1 MSEPELLL
9 IFLALGFG
17 AGILIGMLG
26 VGGGVIFVPSLY
38 YLLPFYGIKASS
50 IPYFAISISL
60 LSGAIATS
68 LSASFHFFAKNID
81 LKKALLFALGSCLA
95 AFISVVFVTAV
106 GPESLKIIFAVVLF
120 IVAVYMLLDVK
131 LNKESTR
138 KKEINLFYLPLIG
151 LGVGIFA
158 SFTGLGGGIVFLPV
172 LHYLYL
178 LNTKNAVGTSS
189 LITALTM
196 IFASISFLI
205 NKNSWTGN
213 YDIAHI
219 GLFVA
224 LPLGVSAIV
233 GAKFGFNLVRKL
245 RSHSIKKI
253 FAGLLIIVVAKIIF
267 NL

>member
-9 IFLALGFG
+9 IFLAVGFG

-26 VGGGVIFVPSLY
+26 VGGGVIFVPALY
-38 YLLPFYGIKASS
+38 YMLPFYGVKASS

-60 LSGAIATS
+60 LSGAIAAS
-68 LSASFHFFAKNID
+68 FSASFHLVAKNVD
-81 LKKALLFALGSCLA
+81 VKKALLFALGSCMA
-95 AFISVVFVTAV
+95 AFISVIFVTSV
-106 GPESLKIIFAVVLF
+106 GPEFLKIIFASVLF
-120 IVAVYMLLDVK
+120 VVAIYMLFDVQLK
-131 LNKESTR
+131 REPTR
-138 KKEINLFYLPLIG
+138 SKAINLYYLPVIG

-196 IFASISFLI
+196 IFASLSFFI
-205 NKNSWTGN
+205 NQDSWTAD

-219 GLFVA
+219 GIFVA
-224 LPLGVSAIV
+224 LPLGIGAIG
-233 GAKFGFNLVRKL
+233 GAKVGFNLVKRL
-245 RSHSIKKI
+245 RSNSIKKI
-253 FAGLLIIVVAKIIF
+253 FAVLLIIVVAKIIF
-267 NL
+267 SL